1 MNVENLAGNQYVN
14 FALVASTELPSVF
27 VGEFLINRYGRR
39 WCHVGCML
47 VTTSFF
53 VSAIILAGF
62 EGYDGVVTGNKK
74 YKCMPVFP
82 NNFLC
87 LC

>member
-39 WCHVGCML
+39 WCHVPEKRGGGVRDRGGGTWL
-47 VTTSFF
+47 VT
-53 VSAIILAGF
+53 AGHRPCRVP
-62 EGYDGVVTGNKK
+62 ERAGE
-74 YKCMPVFP
+74 
-82 NNFLC
+82 
-87 LC
+87 

>member
-1 MNVENLAGNQYVN
+1 MENLAGNQYVN

-47 VTTSFF
+47 LTTSLF
-53 VSAIILAGF
+53 VAAIILAGF
-62 EGYDGVVTGNKK
+62 EGYEGVVTGILKI
-74 YKCMPVFP
+74 VFLYV
-82 NNFLC
+82 FLI
-87 LC
+87 LLIQPY